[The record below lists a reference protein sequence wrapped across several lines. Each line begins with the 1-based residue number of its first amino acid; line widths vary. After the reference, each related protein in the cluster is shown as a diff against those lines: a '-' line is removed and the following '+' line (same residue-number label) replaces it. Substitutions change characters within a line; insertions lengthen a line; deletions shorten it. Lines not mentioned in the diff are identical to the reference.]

1 MTTLYLAGRMSGLPD
16 SGYPAF
22 RAASEALRKRNYT
35 VLSPHETHNGSPDHP
50 GGRPWYLREAIRLL
64 LRCDSVA
71 VLPGW
76 EHSNGAKME
85 VLIAQELG
93 MNVQAVDW
101 FDGSSGWDV
110 PAEPSPGVTVIANH
124 DEFEAELMRINRLHT
139 GKRADYTAGGPL
151 LANFQFASAI
161 VGLSTE
167 MGMVQR
173 MAEKFWRLRSLLLS
187 KAPPV
192 NESIDDT
199 YSDIAIIALLCKV
212 YRKGAAYADK
222 PLGVSL

>member
-22 RAASEALRKRNYT
+22 RAASEALRKRGYT

-50 GGRPWYLREAIRLL
+50 GGRPWYLREAIGLL
-64 LRCDSVA
+64 LRCDQVA

-76 EHSNGAKME
+76 ERSNGAKME
-85 VLIAQELG
+85 VLIAQEIG
-93 MNVQAVDW
+93 MVVRPVDC
-101 FDGSSGWDV
+101 FLTDADS
-110 PAEPSPGVTVIANH
+110 EPLYVSALTNC
-124 DEFEAELMRINRLHT
+124 DEFEAELLKINRLHAS
-139 GKRADYTAGGPL
+139 KRADYTADGPL
-151 LANFQFASAI
+151 LANYQFASAM

-173 MAEKFWRLRSLLLS
+173 MAEKFWRIRSLLLS
-187 KAPPV
+187 KSPPA
-192 NESIDDT
+192 NESIEDT

-222 PLGVSL
+222 PLGVPL